1 MAVMDLARQMMI
13 AWIDDRENQGQGFY
27 FYFLLKLSLDPMQTM
42 RLREGVRIVLELLL
56 RGLVFSLELFQ
67 EIGKN
72 RLERI
77 SLSLSYCIN

>member
-13 AWIDDRENQGQGFY
+13 AWIDDRENQDQGFY

-56 RGLVFSLELFQ
+56 EG
-67 EIGKN
+67 
-72 RLERI
+72 
-77 SLSLSYCIN
+77 